1 MRAAMYHGA
10 GRIEL
15 TELPRPVAGAGELV
29 VRVHACGLC
38 GSDLMQWYQDPRA
51 PLVLGHE
58 PVGVVVDA
66 GEGATVAVG
75 SRVFVHHHVPCG
87 ACAYC
92 RQGRET
98 LCATFRATR
107 IDPGGLAEFIR
118 VPAEN
123 ARLDVLVLPDG
134 LSDLAGT
141 LIEPLACVVRGQARA
156 GLGPGDPVVVLGVG
170 AMGLLEIL
178 AARVRGTRVIALEP
192 RPERR
197 ALARRAGA
205 EAPEPPTATAARQ
218 LLGPE
223 GARAVFVTT
232 AAPEA
237 IAAGIELAGPAG
249 LVQLFAP
256 PRPGHPVPI
265 DLGAAWFRE
274 VRIESTF
281 SAGPADT
288 RHALQLLRD
297 DAIDPELVI
306 SHRIP
311 LAEVDH
317 AFRLARSAEAMKVV
331 VDISH

>member
-1 MRAAMYHGA
+1 MRAAVYHGA

-15 TELPRPVAGAGELV
+15 TELPRPAAGPGELV

-58 PVGVVVDA
+58 PVGVVVQAGDA
-66 GEGATVAVG
+66 APVAVG
-75 SRVFVHHHVPCG
+75 SRVFVHHHVPCRE
-87 ACAYC
+87 CADC
-92 RQGRET
+92 RRGRET
-98 LCATFRATR
+98 LCAMFRTTR

-123 ARLDVLVLPDG
+123 ARLGVLVLPDG
-134 LSDLAGT
+134 LADLAGT

-156 GLGPGDPVVVLGVG
+156 DIGPGDPVVVIGAG

-178 AARVRGTRVIALEP
+178 AARALGARVVALEP
-192 RPERR
+192 RGERR
-197 ALARRAGA
+197 ARARRAGA
-205 EAPEPPTATAARQ
+205 EVPEHATVEAARE

-237 IAAGIELAGPAG
+237 IGAGIELAGPAG
-249 LVQLFAP
+249 VVQLFAP
-256 PRPGHPVPI
+256 PRPGDPVPV

-274 VRIESTF
+274 VRIESTY

-288 RHALQLLRD
+288 RHALRLLQD
-297 DAIDPELVI
+297 GAIDPELII

-311 LAEVDH
+311 LAEVDR
-317 AFRLARSAEAMKVV
+317 AFALARSADAMKVV
-331 VDISH
+331 VDISQ

>member
-15 TELPRPVAGAGELV
+15 TELPRPVPGPGELL

-58 PVGVVVDA
+58 PVGVVVEA
-66 GEGATVAVG
+66 GEDAPVAVG

-87 ACAYC
+87 DCTYC
-92 RQGRET
+92 RRGRET

-123 ARLDVLVLPDG
+123 APLDVLMLPDG
-134 LSDLAGT
+134 VSDLAGT

-156 GLGPGDPVVVLGVG
+156 GIGPGDPVVVIG
-170 AMGLLEIL
+170 AGSMGLLEIL
-178 AARVRGTRVIALEP
+178 AARALGASVIVIEP

-197 ALARRAGA
+197 SLARRAGA
-205 EAPEPPTATAARQ
+205 DVPEDPTTTAARSR
-218 LLGPE
+218 LGPE

-232 AAPEA
+232 AAPAA
-237 IAAGIELAGPAG
+237 ITAGVDLAGPGG

-256 PRPGHPVPI
+256 PPPGQPVPI

-274 VRIESTF
+274 VRIESTY
-281 SAGPADT
+281 SAGPLDT
-288 RHALQLLRD
+288 RRALQLLHD
-297 DAIDPELVI
+297 GAVDPELVI

-317 AFRLARSAEAMKVV
+317 AFRLARSAAAMKVV
-331 VDISH
+331 VDLSQ